1 MKVISFFLML
11 LAGTEVLGEDV
22 QVSIDPGGKIP
33 YISRELEKRL
43 NLFPEYRDFRE
54 ARVFRTDKNTYSL
67 EVLYYRNTAVTRKK
81 IVLDEAGFH
90 EFRRKVLRKI
100 SETGNIPAPDQEGRY
115 AFLAFTT
122 AFSLALYG
130 PLTVNILDIDSRKN
144 VIGLECIMGSAGF
157 FLPFWMT
164 YNSRVSESSAYSYLY
179 GSLEGS
185 FQGFALNL
193 LINGNNSVSPR
204 QVSSYVLGLALAEG
218 TAGYYL
224 ARELN
229 MTTGQADLSASSSLW
244 FTVWTFETLFITTDM
259 ENTRLSGASLLTGS
273 AAGTLLGYYA
283 STHENYSRGDVVV
296 ENAAILLGAF
306 MPLGF
311 VDMTGTRRE
320 NIFTGASLTGS
331 LAGAAAGYY
340 LVAGKE
346 FSQGEGGLILLGE
359 IAGGL
364 LGAGIAY
371 YILPDNRPFILVS
384 ASAGALGGFSGI
396 YYIFRHNAA
405 GRHLAENL
413 VIQFNPLGLV
423 RIFSPNPGAINPEAP
438 GNILRETIPL
448 VTLGYRF

>member
-1 MKVISFFLML
+1 MRIIAFCFML
-11 LAGTEVLGEDV
+11 LAGTQVFGEDV
-22 QVSIDPGGKIP
+22 QVSIDPGGKVP
-33 YISRELEKRL
+33 YISNELEKRL

-67 EVLYYRNTAVTRKK
+67 EILYYRNSAVTRKK

-90 EFRRKVLRKI
+90 EFRQKVLNKI
-100 SETGNIPAPDQEGRY
+100 SETGSMPFPDQEGRY
-115 AFLAFTT
+115 TFLTFTT
-122 AFSLALYG
+122 AFSLLLYG
-130 PLTVNILDIDSRKN
+130 PLTVNILDIDNRKN
-144 VIGLECIMGSAGF
+144 ITGLECVAGSAGF

-164 YNSRVSESSAYSYLY
+164 YKIRVSESSAYSYLY

-185 FQGFALNL
+185 FHGFALNL
-193 LINGNNSVSPR
+193 LINSDNSVSPR
-204 QVSSYVLGLALAEG
+204 QVSSYVLGFALAEG

-224 ARELN
+224 ARELH
-229 MTTGQADLSASSSLW
+229 MTTGQADLGASSSLW
-244 FTVWTFETLFITTDM
+244 FTVWTFESLFITTDM
-259 ENTRLSGASLLTGS
+259 DNTRLNGASLLTGS

-283 STHENYSRGDVVV
+283 STCESYSRGDVIV
-296 ENAAILLGAF
+296 ENSAILLGAF
-306 MPLGF
+306 IPLGF
-311 VDMTGTRRE
+311 VDMTGTHRE
-320 NIFTGASLTGS
+320 NLFTGASLTGS

-346 FSQGEGGLILLGE
+346 FSPGEGGLILLGE

-384 ASAGALGGFSGI
+384 ASTGALGGFSAI
-396 YYIFRHNAA
+396 YYIFHRNATC
-405 GRHLAENL
+405 RHLAENL
-413 VIQFNPLGLV
+413 TIQFNPLGLV
-423 RIFSPNPGAINPEAP
+423 RIFSPNQGAGDPDAP